1 MFQEYS
7 LQEPDCA
14 GYLQTVAVNV
24 SEIYYNGEKIR
35 ANNEK
40 LEILNHKLEEMYEKI
55 GDKIREQET
64 LVMKMQ
70 VHDNFGRSLLSIR
83 RILERKEESG

>member
-1 MFQEYS
+1 MQVICRQWQLMYQKFI
-7 LQEPDCA
+7 
-14 GYLQTVAVNV
+14 TMVK
-24 SEIYYNGEKIR
+24 KIR

-83 RILERKEESG
+83 RILERKKIRIKWINSCLY

>member
-1 MFQEYS
+1 M
-7 LQEPDCA
+7 
-14 GYLQTVAVNV
+14 
-24 SEIYYNGEKIR
+24 K
-35 ANNEK
+35 K

-70 VHDNFGRSLLSIR
+70 VHDNFGRSFCQYEEYWKER
-83 RILERKEESG
+83 RPG